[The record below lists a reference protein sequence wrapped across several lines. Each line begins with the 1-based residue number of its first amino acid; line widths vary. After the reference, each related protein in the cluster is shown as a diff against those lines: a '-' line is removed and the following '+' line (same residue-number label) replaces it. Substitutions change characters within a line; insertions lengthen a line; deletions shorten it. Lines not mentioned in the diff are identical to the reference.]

1 MVAGYLNGFGLLYQ
15 LEQSECRALKLVGEG
30 EACHEMA
37 GVVDN
42 DG

>member
-1 MVAGYLNGFGLLYQ
+1 MVASYLNCFGLLYQ
-15 LEQSECRALKLVGEG
+15 LERSECRALKLGGGG